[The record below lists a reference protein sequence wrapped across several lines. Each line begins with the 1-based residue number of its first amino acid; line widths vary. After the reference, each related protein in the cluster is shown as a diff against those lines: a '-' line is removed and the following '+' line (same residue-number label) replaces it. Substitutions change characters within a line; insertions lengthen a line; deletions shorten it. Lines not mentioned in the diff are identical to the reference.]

1 MMIKRTIGF
10 LKYNKDKGMT
20 VKAYVYAAYYRM
32 CILFFNRRHKEKLE
46 EMLGERNAETS
57 YDMTKEELQIAKK
70 VSRHVNRVAEHTPW
84 ESKCMVRAM
93 TAQRLLKEYNIET
106 TLYLG
111 VGTDVNGGM
120 RAHAWLRY
128 GEYCVTG
135 GGDTGCAIV
144 AKFKK

>member
-1 MMIKRTIGF
+1 MIKRVINF
-10 LKYNKDKGMT
+10 LIHNKEKGMT
-20 VKAYVYAAYYRM
+20 VKAYIYAAYYRL
-32 CILFFNRRHKEKLE
+32 CILFFNKRHKSKLE
-46 EMLGERNAETS
+46 SMLGERNQESSYETK
-57 YDMTKEELQIAKK
+57 KEELRIAKK

-93 TAQRLLKEYNIET
+93 TAQRLLKEHNIET

-111 VGTDVNGGM
+111 VGTDENGGM

-128 GEYCVTG
+128 GGYCVTG
-135 GGDTGCAIV
+135 GGDTGCATV